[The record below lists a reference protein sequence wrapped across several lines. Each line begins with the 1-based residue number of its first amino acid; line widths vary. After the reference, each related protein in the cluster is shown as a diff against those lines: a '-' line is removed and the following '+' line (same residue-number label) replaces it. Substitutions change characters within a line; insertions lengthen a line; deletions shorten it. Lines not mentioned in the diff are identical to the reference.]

1 MHIIIF
7 FLIVNRIGL
16 DFFNRKRHF
25 LDYFNRII
33 NNYLNFTFQN
43 NFLMVDRSVPWQEP
57 LTRWWAISSSGIA
70 QDLTVTNDANPHFI
84 GTALKSNNGWHFDP
98 RKWTANK
105 NFFNMQC
112 FEILFVFFSCLAE
125 IVGNFFFE
133 QEVPNILADE
143 NIFSSPLSP
152 MGKPSI
158 ILLPIFCYTNY
169 RWR

>member
-105 NFFNMQC
+105 NLLHAMFWNSVC
-112 FEILFVFFSCLAE
+112 FLFVFSGDCREL
-125 IVGNFFFE
+125 
-133 QEVPNILADE
+133 
-143 NIFSSPLSP
+143 LSN
-152 MGKPSI
+152 KKF
-158 ILLPIFCYTNY
+158 LTF
-169 RWR
+169 